1 MKSEKLTVFKNSLF
15 YSFETIK
22 TSFEVAKKEMILLI
36 SMESVTI
43 PIPLVQAYLAKLIMD
58 QVSLSIKGESV
69 NVSLVVFYL
78 FLEFLTVI
86 LPSLIDSFKEV
97 SSNSLDMKTSLFY
110 KERFFNK
117 LKEIDLAKLE
127 NPKFQDDIQE
137 IRYGGG
143 VSARDLLSN
152 LFSVARGV
160 FVLVSFFGLLFTH
173 NVFIAIL
180 LVIASAIS
188 FYLNFVSTK
197 QRVLYYKNSRLGTR
211 VMWHIENLLIRAE
224 SAKEIK
230 ALDVYD
236 EMTKKHQ
243 DLKVKELE
251 DRNKMDKDNEKK
263 SLMSTGISKVL
274 YYLSYGWII
283 FETLKGRLSLGDMT
297 MVLMLYSQSQ
307 GGLTNVFG
315 SLVRFYE
322 SHEKLKTLF
331 DFWKIPA
338 SRTQE
343 ASPEEMQA
351 VQNNFSVEFKGVSF
365 SYPGSSRKIF
375 DDLSL
380 KIESG
385 TKLAIVGENG
395 AGKSTLIKLLL
406 GLYEPTEGVIILGG
420 VDLRKFSRAQL
431 KEILG
436 VVFQDFMC
444 LHGVSVQGNVV
455 IGNLKATQEEYEQAK
470 YNSGTDEM
478 IQLLGVSDDALLGKN
493 FAEEGLELSG
503 GQWQKLALARA
514 FVQPGKILVLD
525 EPTSAID
532 AKMEYEIFEKVQE
545 LTKGK
550 TTVLVSHRFSTVRSA
565 NSIVFLDQG
574 KIIEQGTH
582 EELLAKDGQYAK
594 MFNLQARG
602 YR

>member
-127 NPKFQDDIQE
+127 SPKFQDDIQE

-160 FVLVSFFGLLFTH
+160 FILVSFFGLLLTH

-188 FYLNFVSTK
+188 FYLNFTSTK

-236 EMTKKHQ
+236 SMTKKHQ
-243 DLKVKELE
+243 DLKIKELE

-406 GLYEPTEGVIILGG
+406 GLYEPTEGVITLGG